1 MQTVN
6 LLTIEWQLRV
16 KGSNFCHYIVDQT
29 LSLTKNSLKNLIF
42 SLKPGLQSNFMADI
56 GKFFQELDL
65 PPFQNKVS
73 VDPVTVTSRRTQSS
87 E

>member
-16 KGSNFCHYIVDQT
+16 EGSNFCHYIVDQT
-29 LSLTKNSLKNLIF
+29 LSLTKKSLKNLIF

-56 GKFFQELDL
+56 GQFCRCQSFQDRSTTLS
-65 PPFQNKVS
+65 K
-73 VDPVTVTSRRTQSS
+73 
-87 E
+87 